1 MLKKWS
7 GLIFFIVLC
16 MAGSLL
22 TAGCAGR
29 TDSNLLKIGVDDSYP
44 PMEYKDDKNNTVGF
58 DVDLALEIARKL
70 GMKSEHISTAWDGI
84 FQALNTDKFD
94 CIISSVSL
102 TDERMQNFAFTAPYI
117 ANSQV
122 IVVAPANDTIKT
134 GNDLAGKK
142 VGVQVSTT
150 AHDSANTLLQDID
163 FELGLYDQVILP
175 FQDLKTGRLEAVIV
189 DEVVA
194 RYYINLDPTSYKVA
208 SGKLTNEP
216 IAICFKKSNTALRDK
231 VDKVLAEFRQDGTLK
246 KISEKW
252 FGEDLT
258 GNIDKKLRM

>member
-1 MLKKWS
+1 MSKKV
-7 GLIFFIVLC
+7 FTAVLV
-16 MAGSLL
+16 MACVFCCLFMS
-22 TAGCAGR
+22 CAGG
-29 TDSNLLKIGVDDSYP
+29 TDAKVLKIGVDDSYP

-58 DVDLALEIARKL
+58 DVDLGIEIAKKL
-70 GMKSEHISTAWDGI
+70 GMKTELVSTAWDGI

-94 CIISSVSL
+94 CILSSVSL
-102 TDERMQNFAFTAPYI
+102 TEERQKNFSFTRPYI

-122 IVVAPANDTIKT
+122 IVVAPANDSIKG

-150 AHDSANTLLQDID
+150 AHDSANKLLEKIKFD
-163 FELGLYDQVILP
+163 LSTYDQVIQP

-194 RYYINLDPTSYKVA
+194 RFYVTQDKSSYKVS

-216 IAICFKKSNTALRDK
+216 IAICFKKDNTSLRDK
-231 VDKVLAEFRQDGTLK
+231 IDAVIDGLQKDGTMK
-246 KISEKW
+246 TISEKW

-258 GNIDKKLRM
+258 SAIDEKLMM